1 MKRKWAGDFA
11 GASAAITRQLQE
23 ELPEMLRYRLL
34 VEQERLRRMP
44 TQYPWNRAEAFAKL
58 QELVPDVTEAEF
70 DDLELAGKIDFLYI
84 NGEKRYFVRFHKT
97 LVKALP
103 DLVARSGGRTDGVSP

>member
-1 MKRKWAGDFA
+1 MDIEKAVRSLATPLPEDIMKRKWAGDFA

-58 QELVPDVTEAEF
+58 RELVPDVTEAEF

-84 NGEKRYFVRFHKT
+84 NG
-97 LVKALP
+97 
-103 DLVARSGGRTDGVSP
+103 